1 MENLGKLGNVIPN
14 AVSSQPEN
22 EDCLFLDVM
31 SPVQVFDGA
40 RSDAPNPVP
49 VLVNIHGGGFFSG
62 DKTAIYNP
70 QGLLHQSQNRL
81 VYVSMNYR
89 VRLNFESRYMFHV

>member
-1 MENLGKLGNVIPN
+1 MGGLGNLSIAIPN
-14 AVSSQPEN
+14 AVSGQPQN

-31 SPVQVFDGA
+31 SPVQVFDDA
-40 RSDAPNPVP
+40 RIDTSKLVP

-70 QGLLHQSQNRL
+70 QGLLYQSQNGL

-89 VRLNFESRYMFHV
+89 VGFS